1 MAIGDKAT
9 EGDGQLALVM
19 NSQVRIKYRF
29 VLSRHMMRVYG
40 KSRINM
46 EVETAAATQVETGC
60 CVTVALEYK
69 WMLAP

>member
-1 MAIGDKAT
+1 
-9 EGDGQLALVM
+9 
-19 NSQVRIKYRF
+19 
-29 VLSRHMMRVYG
+29 MMRVYG